1 MINKLPHMDTLTAK
15 RNLFSLILI
24 LFSSAVYPQN
34 QKHLMFNDST
44 LKISEISANSIHSD
58 FGPSVVK
65 DSLYF
70 TSFNEKLSEKSD
82 IKLRKKEYYD
92 LFKTKIDNL
101 GSAIGEREPI
111 KEFATHYNDGPVSYC
126 EKTGELFVTQNYAD
140 QTAKLLPFQK
150 ETNRL
155 RIIIAKQMNGKWEQM
170 TDFPFNNPEYSVGHP
185 ALTMSGDT
193 LLFASDMPGGYGAT
207 DLYMSVRKDGKW
219 NAPVNLGPK
228 INTSGKDEFPFVT
241 GNSYAER
248 FLIFA
253 STGHNSKGGFDL
265 YFKRLNDANDEVHQF
280 PEPLNSTYD
289 DFAMTLPENVEFGFL
304 TSNRPGT
311 GSDDI
316 YRVTFDKYIF
326 YWQEIFVFDA
336 KTVKPIPRAHVDFCN
351 INNGDTD
358 IDGKVSFLIE
368 KNSVCNV
375 TASALGYKEN
385 SKLIKIGKPAQGTIL
400 KDTIFLEMIVNEKIT
415 LRNIYYDFDKWNI
428 LPESATELDHLVSLM
443 KENPEMKVELSAHT
457 DERGTEKYNLKL
469 SQLRAQSA
477 VDYIVSKG
485 IHKGRITGKGYGKSQ
500 LINKCGKDC
509 TPAQHRENRRT
520 EIYIPGFLRG
530 EPVKQKVGDYSDGY
544 PDHKHG
550 YSPAYERGSQIKDEN
565 LNSVAAEKFFLI
577 FGSFKDKAKALIL
590 VNQLKA
596 EGNEAIIID
605 ALTLVKVGIEYS
617 NLRQAKKA
625 LRDRKFQYPDL
636 WIYTI

>member
-1 MINKLPHMDTLTAK
+1 MDTLTAK

-24 LFSSAVYPQN
+24 LFSSGAYPQN

-58 FGPSVVK
+58 FGPSVVH

-70 TSFNEKLSEKSD
+70 TSFNDKLFEKSD
-82 IKLRKKEYYD
+82 SKLRKKEYYD
-92 LFKTKIDNL
+92 LYRTKIDNL
-101 GSAIGEREPI
+101 GSAIGKREPI

-140 QTAKLLPFQK
+140 QTAKLRPFQK

-155 RIIIAKQMNGKWEQM
+155 RIVIAKQLNGKWDQI

-228 INTSGKDEFPFVT
+228 VNTSGKDEFPFVT

-265 YFKRLNDANDEVHQF
+265 YFRRLNDANDEIHQF
-280 PEPLNSTYD
+280 PEPVNSAYD

-316 YRVTFDKYIF
+316 YRVTFDKYIS

-336 KTVKPIPRAHVDFCN
+336 KTVKPIPRAHVEFCN
-351 INNGDTD
+351 LNDGETD
-358 IDGKVSFLIE
+358 VDGKVSFLIE
-368 KNSVCNV
+368 KNSVCKV

-385 SKLIKIGKPAQGTIL
+385 SKLLKIGKSIQGTIL

-415 LRNIYYDFDKWNI
+415 LHNIYYDFDKWNI

-477 VDYIVSKG
+477 VDCIISKG
-485 IHKGRITGKGYGKSQ
+485 INKGRITGKGYGKSQ
-500 LINKCGKDC
+500 LINKCNKNC
-509 TPAQHRENRRT
+509 TPIQHRENRRT
-520 EIYIPGFLRG
+520 EIYIPGFLKG
-530 EPVKQKVGDYSDGY
+530 EPVKQKAGDYSDGN
-544 PDHKHG
+544 PDHTQG
-550 YSPAYERGSQIKDEN
+550 YNPTNEHGSQVKNEN
-565 LNSVAAEKFFLI
+565 LNSVVGARFFLI
-577 FGSFKDKAKALIL
+577 FGSFNDKAKALKL
-590 VNQLKA
+590 VSQLKS
-596 EGNEAIIID
+596 EGIEALIPYN
-605 ALTLVKVGIEYS
+605 LKPVKVGIEYS

-625 LRDRKFQYPDL
+625 LGERKSQYPDV
-636 WIYTI
+636 WIYSL

>member
-1 MINKLPHMDTLTAK
+1 MDTLTAK

-82 IKLRKKEYYD
+82 SKLRKKEYYD